1 MISAAE
7 TREKLPVKCQQNKVK
22 KMDFT
27 NFDFDVDLDLIDLEL
42 VWLTHKPLNC
52 PECIDS
58 LATSIGM
65 HDYALPPLGPE
76 PVAESLKMHD
86 YAKKPSKEEAMEF
99 DFIDVEKVE
108 VKTEH
113 ENEEDQSPTL
123 CQKCHLSHDPAYI
136 CNFPQDYKCKK
147 CGKMFNSPSC
157 LKRHE
162 STHTK
167 EKNYFCPQ
175 CGKGFA
181 RRDVLRRHIRMH
193 NGEKPYECEL
203 CGKRF
208 TDSGNLRCHEMT
220 HFKARPH
227 MCLNCG
233 KRFKTKWYLEKHQ
246 QFQSCSSEN

>member
-1 MISAAE
+1 
-7 TREKLPVKCQQNKVK
+7 
-22 KMDFT
+22 MDFSIL
-27 NFDFDVDLDLIDLEL
+27 DFDVDLDIIDLEL
-42 VWLTHKPLNC
+42 AWLTHNPTNC

-65 HDYALPPLGPE
+65 HDYALPPLEPE

-86 YAKKPSKEEAMEF
+86 YAKKPPTVT
-99 DFIDVEKVE
+99 FIDVDQVQ

-113 ENEEDQSPTL
+113 GIEQDPLSV
-123 CQKCHLSHDPAYI
+123 SHDPI
-136 CNFPQDYKCKK
+136 NHEEYKCKK
-147 CGKMFNSPSC
+147 CGKFFNSPSC

-162 STHTK
+162 LTHTK

-227 MCLNCG
+227 MCLICG

-246 QFQSCSSEN
+246 QSRCSISEN